1 MKMSG
6 CMRMRLLVVC
16 MAMTVNTGAHAI
28 CAINAGGLSLTPTA
42 ASTGTF
48 TPPNAPVAQAV
59 TFTITGTFNAIFGGT
74 CRVALAFNRASA
86 PIAMARVGGGA
97 TMPYTVTSLPGGGNT
112 VIFTG
117 GGAPGA
123 AERLQFNFAAPG
135 GFQFGIPFTATL
147 TGYFLAQ
154 PGSPQRAGSYSDA
167 IEARLYSVNDAGNA
181 ALRST
186 QGFTVTGNVGLAC
199 TIAGA
204 VTGAPD
210 NATIPVSALGTVTT
224 APIVRS
230 FANVECNSLSAL
242 QLVSQNGA
250 VRRVTAAPGGFTN
263 IIDYAATASFGG
275 ASSTVNTATVPGAAG
290 PESGSIGTTG
300 SATPTGTLQ
309 VTITPSAPALP
320 LVQGSYADILRVTV
334 TAQ

>member
-167 IEARLYSVNDAGNA
+167 IEARLYSVNDCRECRTAFHPGLHRDRQRRAGLHHRRRGDRRTRQRDHSRECVRHSDDGANRAFVRECRMQFSQRPATRSHRMARCA
-181 ALRST
+181 ASR
-186 QGFTVTGNVGLAC
+186 
-199 TIAGA
+199 
-204 VTGAPD
+204 P
-210 NATIPVSALGTVTT
+210 
-224 APIVRS
+224 
-230 FANVECNSLSAL
+230 L
-242 QLVSQNGA
+242 QV
-250 VRRVTAAPGGFTN
+250 
-263 IIDYAATASFGG
+263 ASRI
-275 ASSTVNTATVPGAAG
+275 SSTTRRRRRSGEHPRQSIRPPCRVPQDRNRAASERPDPQRQQG
-290 PESGSIGTTG
+290 RCKSRSRRRLPRCRWCKA
-300 SATPTGTLQ
+300 ATPTSSG
-309 VTITPSAPALP
+309 
-320 LVQGSYADILRVTV
+320 
-334 TAQ
+334 